1 MNAVEYTRAVR
12 RVALVSGLGAL
23 LALLAFVR
31 LGFIPFT
38 EFLPFAAL
46 AAAAVPVILFVRRNR
61 PVCESCGGR
70 MKITSGYPR
79 IVYRCRECGA
89 ELDTRIYS
97 D

>member
-1 MNAVEYTRAVR
+1 MNPVEYTRAVR

-23 LALLAFVR
+23 LLLLAFVR
-31 LGFIPFT
+31 LGFIPFS

-61 PVCESCGGR
+61 PLCESCGGR
-70 MKITSGYPR
+70 MRVSSGFPR
-79 IVYRCRECGA
+79 IVYRCRKCGA
-89 ELDTRIYS
+89 ELDTEIYS